1 MFDIASWTPE
11 MWMLFKERAGH
22 VELGLKDTS
31 KLSRKKENREEHF
44 YKLAASRFANFVETG
59 ILNL

>member
-11 MWMLFKERAGH
+11 IWMLFKEKAGH
-22 VELGLKDTS
+22 VEPGLKGTS
-31 KLSRKKENREEHF
+31 KLSRKKDNREAHF
-44 YKLAASRFANFVETG
+44 YKLASSGFANLVGAG